1 MQNERSI
8 ISLMIRTTN
17 ENMKKHIVL
26 ILVVLF
32 TFFVSAQTKVDS
44 IVSLSLDKIVQVNQG
59 DSYVTFPFDI
69 GNLEPLLFEANVSPN
84 FKIRERKDSRLMAVL
99 TSQIIIRMV
108 DEYSYPV
115 KTPSY
120 IPQIAFYF
128 LAGDK
133 KSTNKLTLF
142 GKIAHHSNGQEGNF
156 YTENGD
162 VNLQSGNFATN
173 YVELGFLKSFYSKQL
188 NAFKFI
194 KSSIEIHPK
203 GGMLDELQGQY
214 SGLRWHNT
222 FFAYKLPLKSNLI
235 RPKEQRANFSVKAE
249 TTWMFDNIN
258 DWNSFNLNRLNASFI
273 VYYHPK
279 FLEDIGFFVQF
290 YHGMDYYNIHFQHQI
305 NTIRFGIMT
314 EVLRF

>member
-1 MQNERSI
+1 
-8 ISLMIRTTN
+8 
-17 ENMKKHIVL
+17 MKKNIVL
-26 ILVVLF
+26 VFIIVI
-32 TFFVSAQTKVDS
+32 TTITSAQTKVDTTA
-44 IVSLSLDKIVQVNQG
+44 ILSLDKIAQVNQG
-59 DSYVTFPFDI
+59 ESYVTFPFDI

-99 TSQIIIRMV
+99 TSQIIIRMF

-128 LAGDK
+128 LTGHKESA
-133 KSTNKLTLF
+133 NKLTLF
-142 GKIAHHSNGQEGNF
+142 GKIAHHSNGQNGNF

-173 YVELGFLKSFYSKQL
+173 YIEIGFLKSSYSNQL

-203 GGMLDELQGQY
+203 KWMLEELQGQY

-222 FFAYKLPLKSNLI
+222 FLAYKLPMKSNLI
-235 RPKEQRANFSVKAE
+235 KNKEQRANFSVKAE
-249 TTWMFDNIN
+249 TTIMLDNFNNWNYFDAK
-258 DWNSFNLNRLNASFI
+258 RLNASLI
-273 VYYHPK
+273 LYYHPK

-290 YHGMDYYNIHFQHQI
+290 YHGMDYYNIYFQHQI
-305 NTIRFGIMT
+305 SSIRFGIMT
-314 EVLRF
+314 ETLRF